1 MKCKISTIAFFLSS
15 LVFPAICK
23 SEIKADSIRSFLTL
37 SQSLLYAARTGED
50 LKEFQLLL
58 ENAEAKQ
65 LHNELTND
73 NSKKAFWLNIYNA
86 YVQLL
91 LKENPG
97 KYKKRGQFF
106 GDKQIIIAR
115 QKLSLDKIEHGI
127 IRHSKIKWSLG
138 HLNKL
143 FPGDFEKKAR
153 VNKVDYRIHFALNC
167 GAKSCPPIA
176 YYDADKID
184 KQLDLATK
192 TYLKSEVIYD
202 VQKNTVSLPAI
213 MSWFRRD
220 FGSKKKMKKM
230 LREMQIIHGDADPKI
245 HFKKYDWTLF
255 LSNYK
260 TDNDE

>member
-1 MKCKISTIAFFLSS
+1 
-15 LVFPAICK
+15 
-23 SEIKADSIRSFLTL
+23 
-37 SQSLLYAARTGED
+37 
-50 LKEFQLLL
+50 
-58 ENAEAKQ
+58 
-65 LHNELTND
+65 
-73 NSKKAFWLNIYNA
+73 
-86 YVQLL
+86 VQLL

-106 GDKQIIIAR
+106 GDKQIVIAR

-143 FPGDFEKKAR
+143 FPGGFEKKAR

-176 YYDADKID
+176 YYDAAKID

-192 TYLKSEVIYD
+192 TYLKSEAVYD
-202 VQKNTVSLPAI
+202 AQKNTVSLPAI

-230 LREMQIIHGDADPKI
+230 LREMQIIPADADPKI